1 MTMTRNLFP
10 VLIASSA
17 SLVLI
22 AASALVLAG
31 LQASIGA

>member
-1 MTMTRNLFP
+1 MMTSRNLFP
-10 VLIASSA
+10 VLMASSA

-22 AASALVLAG
+22 ATSAFVLVG

>member
-1 MTMTRNLFP
+1 MMNRNLFP
-10 VLIASSA
+10 VLMASSA

-22 AASALVLAG
+22 AASAFVLVS